1 MVFNKQGKH
10 RIKTKVKDVK
20 EGHSEAGKVTESIE
34 EVKAS
39 SFFFIFFYFICHI
52 PVLIH
57 NLSICKGQEIRNKTT
72 KE

>member
-39 SFFFIFFYFICHI
+39 SFFLFFFILFVTF
-52 PVLIH
+52 
-57 NLSICKGQEIRNKTT
+57 LSLYTTYLYVKGKR
-72 KE
+72 

>member
-39 SFFFIFFYFICHI
+39 SILFVTF
-52 PVLIH
+52 
-57 NLSICKGQEIRNKTT
+57 LSLYTTYLYVKGKR
-72 KE
+72 

>member
-39 SFFFIFFYFICHI
+39 SFFLFFLFYLSHSC
-52 PVLIH
+52 PYTQLIYM
-57 NLSICKGQEIRNKTT
+57 
-72 KE
+72 

>member
-39 SFFFIFFYFICHI
+39 SFFLFFFILLVTF
-52 PVLIH
+52 
-57 NLSICKGQEIRNKTT
+57 LSLYTTYLYVKGKR
-72 KE
+72 

>member
-39 SFFFIFFYFICHI
+39 SFFFIFFILF
-52 PVLIH
+52 VTF
-57 NLSICKGQEIRNKTT
+57 LSLYTTYLYVKGKR
-72 KE
+72 